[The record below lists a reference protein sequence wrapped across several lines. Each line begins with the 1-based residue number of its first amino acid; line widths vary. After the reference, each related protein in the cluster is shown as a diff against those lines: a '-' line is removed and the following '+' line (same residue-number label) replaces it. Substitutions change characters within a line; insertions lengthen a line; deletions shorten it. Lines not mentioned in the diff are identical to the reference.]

1 MVVTSIRFRHDYV
14 VVIDYSLLALL
25 FCCCGVVSGM
35 LLVVMKKEGGTN
47 DQPLQSARQLALGH
61 DRCRRAWENVRHK
74 YLHDAEDLLNRFSSY
89 NKSKSSPEKCLL
101 IGETLRLLESERI
114 CAIPK
119 SPFPAL
125 IRGSV

>member
-1 MVVTSIRFRHDYV
+1 MYV
-14 VVIDYSLLALL
+14 VGCDE
-25 FCCCGVVSGM
+25 
-35 LLVVMKKEGGTN
+35 EGRRDKRPAAAICST
-47 DQPLQSARQLALGH
+47 AAAGH